1 MPFWWGSK
9 GKNSKSQK
17 EDTSNGASHL
27 PVPEV
32 PRAKKFINLLKN
44 DETEKRRHSN
54 FNLEE
59 DFYKKI
65 DVDAKQEHKNAA
77 GSRLKKKISTVAE
90 ETDRNSS
97 NREENTSEDSSDSED
112 DSSTEGQRS
121 SKLSM
126 DSFEEENEEE
136 ESEEEEEEHSH
147 AIMLK
152 MGDSEDHMRTLASH
166 VSNFIEVCGLLTPT
180 NRRHLTHTLNE
191 DLKRTFSV
199 LGSDA
204 KIFRLPSSLKDPNC
218 NMSAVSDKQLE
229 LIRILELRL
238 NKLVDTQSDVK
249 KQYELMSGSRTL
261 FERYGV
267 VREVVGKGAS
277 GLVSIIDPQ
286 VNNSLS
292 SQNDV
297 LTHALY
303 AVKQLLAIKKQSKE
317 KAIDKILSEFII
329 SSTLNHKNIIKTVDL
344 MVELPILKN
353 SVKSVANELKIY
365 QVVEFTIGR
374 DLFGYI
380 KSMTQSREHFSYMSF
395 EEVDC
400 FIKQISKGVR
410 YMHQHGVAHCD
421 LKLENVLV
429 QYTSNHPDN
438 ANKAGI
444 ILKLT
449 DFGKSNVFR
458 TKWDKN
464 ELLIPYYMGPMGS
477 EPYVSP
483 EEYSCLAKRENG
495 FSPRKKDN
503 WALGIIILVLYNIRR
518 YFFLSCKGY
527 DKKKVEYL
535 CFFEQ
540 SKSVYLWSNTDFKSS
555 KGGKEK
561 VYKDKVFEDYVKKR
575 MLAEYNESTKE
586 WLIKRAGT
594 FRPIEELFTPFKGE
608 YDEDEDEDE
617 DDEDKSK
624 RELEQ
629 KTSSAKEIEDLSC
642 NLRKFFIYGLLD
654 PSPATRLTV
663 ENLLRGDWLKS
674 VDTCN

>member
-9 GKNSKSQK
+9 GKSSKIKK
-17 EDTSNGASHL
+17 EDTSNGASNL
-27 PVPEV
+27 SLVEV

-44 DETEKRRHSN
+44 DDETEKHQHSN
-54 FNLEE
+54 LNFDE
-59 DFYKKI
+59 DFDKRLNI
-65 DVDAKQEHKNAA
+65 NTSRGRQNTT
-77 GSRLKKKISTVAE
+77 GNRLKKKISTVAE
-90 ETDRNSS
+90 EADTDSS
-97 NREENTSEDSSDSED
+97 NREESTSEASSDSED
-112 DSSTEGQRS
+112 DYTTRGDRS
-121 SKLSM
+121 SNLSM
-126 DSFEEENEEE
+126 DSFEEEREEGK
-136 ESEEEEEEHSH
+136 SEEEEEEEHLH

-152 MGDSEDHMRTLASH
+152 TGDSEDHMHTLAYH
-166 VSNFIEVCGLLTPT
+166 LSNFIEICGLLTPT
-180 NRRHLTHTLNE
+180 NHRQLTHILNE
-191 DLKRTFSV
+191 ALKRTFSV

-238 NKLVDTQSDVK
+238 NKLVDSQTDIK
-249 KQYELMSGSRTL
+249 KQYQLTASSRTL

-286 VNNSLS
+286 VNTSLS
-292 SQNDV
+292 SQKEV

-303 AVKQLLAIKKQSKE
+303 AVKQLLAIKKNSKE
-317 KAIDKILSEFII
+317 KAIDKIVSEFII

-344 MVELPILKN
+344 MVELPVLKN
-353 SVKSVANELKIY
+353 TVKNVSNELKIY

-374 DLFGYI
+374 DLFSYI
-380 KSMTQSREHFSYMSF
+380 KSMTQSRERLPYMTF

-400 FIKQISKGVR
+400 FIKQISRGVR

-438 ANKAGI
+438 ARKAGI
-444 ILKLT
+444 VLKLT

-458 TKWDKN
+458 TKWDKD
-464 ELLIPYYMGPMGS
+464 ELLIPYYMGPIGS

-483 EEYSCLAKRENG
+483 EEYSCLAKKESG

-503 WALGIIILVLYNIRR
+503 WALGVIILVLYNIRR

-527 DKKKVEYL
+527 DKKVEYFS
-535 CFFEQ
+535 FFEQ
-540 SKSVYLWSNTDFKSS
+540 SKSVYLWSNTDIKSS

-561 VYKDKVFEDYVKKR
+561 VYKDKVFEDYVRKR
-575 MLAEYNESTKE
+575 MVAEYYEPTKE
-586 WLIKRAGT
+586 WLLKRAGT
-594 FRPIEELFTPFKGE
+594 FRPVEELFSPFKGE
-608 YDEDEDEDE
+608 YEDEEEEEDE
-617 DDEDKSK
+617 EE
-624 RELEQ
+624 REHEQ
-629 KTSSAKEIEDLSC
+629 KSSSARRIEDQTC

-654 PSPATRLTV
+654 PNPATRLTV
-663 ENLLRGDWLKS
+663 ENLLRGDWLKN